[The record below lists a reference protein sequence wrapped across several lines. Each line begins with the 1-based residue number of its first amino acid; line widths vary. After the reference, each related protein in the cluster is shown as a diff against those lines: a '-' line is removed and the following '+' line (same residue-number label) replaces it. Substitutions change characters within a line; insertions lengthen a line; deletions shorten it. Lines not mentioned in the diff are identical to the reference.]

1 MLAAGARPGTAAE
14 QAETRPNVILLGID
28 SLRLAEL
35 RRFGGTGTTPHLD
48 EFLARADIVP
58 DTTTPV
64 ARTFPSWISILTGRS
79 PRETGARYN
88 LADRRSLKIAPTIG
102 DVLRRS
108 GYRTVY
114 ATDEVRFANIDETY
128 GFDQV
133 VTPPIGASDFLIGTY
148 NELPLASVVVNSRL
162 GQLLFPFSY
171 GNRGVASLFQPDTFL
186 SRLDREVSFD
196 GPTLFVTHLTASH
209 WPYYVSDTTF
219 GAAEKS
225 HPDDHP
231 LYRVG
236 LQTADAMFGAT
247 RAACSSERVRCAMP
261 SWSYFPITAK
271 PWAFLGTCWLAMGP
285 G

>member
-1 MLAAGARPGTAAE
+1 M
-14 QAETRPNVILLGID
+14 RPNVILIGID

-35 RRFGGTGTTPHLD
+35 RRFGGHGVTPHLD
-48 EFLARADIVP
+48 EFPGPRRHRAGYHHAGRAYVSVLNSDPDRTQPARNGSSLQPA
-58 DTTTPV
+58 
-64 ARTFPSWISILTGRS
+64 
-79 PRETGARYN
+79 N
-88 LADRRSLKIAPTIG
+88 RRDLKIAPTIG
-102 DVLRRS
+102 DVLRQL

-162 GQLLFPFSY
+162 GQLLFPFSFA
-171 GNRGVASLFQPDTFL
+171 NRGVASLFQPDTFL

-196 GPTLFVTHLTASH
+196 GPTLFITHLTASH

-225 HPDDHP
+225 HPDDRP

-236 LQTADAMFGAT
+236 LQTADAMFGGIVQMLEREG
-247 RAACSSERVRCAMP
+247 RAAQCHRGRSFRSRR
-261 SWSYFPITAK
+261 S
-271 PWAFLGTCWLAMGP
+271 P
-285 G
+285 GHYRRPARQ